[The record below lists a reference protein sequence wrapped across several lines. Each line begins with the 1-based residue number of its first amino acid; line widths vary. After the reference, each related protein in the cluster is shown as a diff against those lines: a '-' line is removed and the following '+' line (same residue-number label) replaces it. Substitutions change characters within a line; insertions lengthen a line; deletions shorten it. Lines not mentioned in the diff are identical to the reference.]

1 MTTPEIRIRNYRPGD
16 HHELMAFWK
25 ENGLTYPER
34 GDDLQTIQASIDE
47 HGGKMLIMT
56 DSRKGDIIG
65 SSWMTCDGRR
75 IFLHHFGIRE
85 DFRGCGLGR
94 LLMEKS
100 MEYVREKGLQL
111 KLEVHRDNLAAKNI
125 YEEYDFEIFR
135 EYEIYMLRDTATFH

>member
-1 MTTPEIRIRNYRPGD
+1 MTTPEIRIRVYSPED
-16 HHELMAFWK
+16 HHDLMAFWK

-34 GDDLQTIQASIDE
+34 GDNLQTIQESIDE
-47 HGGKMLIMT
+47 HGGKLLVMI

-94 LLMEKS
+94 LLMKKS

-111 KLEVHRDNLAAKNI
+111 KLEVHRDNLAAKKI
-125 YEEYDFEIFR
+125 YEGYDFEIFR
-135 EYEIYMLRDTATFH
+135 KYEIYMLRDTAIFH